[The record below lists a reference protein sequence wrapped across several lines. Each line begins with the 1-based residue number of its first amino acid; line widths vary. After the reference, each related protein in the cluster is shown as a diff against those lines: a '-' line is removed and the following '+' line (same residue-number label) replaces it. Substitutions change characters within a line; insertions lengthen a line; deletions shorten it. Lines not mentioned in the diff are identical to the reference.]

1 MKLENSS
8 ILDLE
13 NTRQTVNEVKTDFWK
28 MIDEIRMIS
37 NNVSPTIL
45 SQWGLIPSL
54 SDLCKQFKNNT
65 AINLDFTVMGNFEK
79 ISEKIAFYIYR
90 IVQEGLTNVAKHSGA
105 ISVKLAM
112 IEKENYLLILIEDD
126 GKGIIFEK
134 NAIIRGNGL
143 KNMKQRALLLK
154 GDLNIESEKG
164 SGTIICVRIP
174 K

>member
-1 MKLENSS
+1 
-8 ILDLE
+8 
-13 NTRQTVNEVKTDFWK
+13 

-37 NNVSPTIL
+37 NNVSPAIL
-45 SQWGLIPSL
+45 SQWGLVPSL
-54 SDLCKQFKNNT
+54 SELCKQFKNNSG
-65 AINLDFTVMGNFEK
+65 ISYDITVMGQFDK
-79 ISEKIAFYIYR
+79 ISEKMVFYIYR
-90 IVQEGLTNVAKHSGA
+90 IVQEGLTNVAKHSEA
-105 ISVKLAM
+105 KIVKLAL

-126 GKGIIFEK
+126 GKGITFEK
-134 NAIIRGNGL
+134 NALIRGNGL